1 MVEKIAHSLEE
12 VEELQKQGWR
22 LVKET
27 YKMVYIME
35 KEEEISDEELAEL
48 HREEEERLRA
58 EGMKIVDVKEVPPEE
73 VRELVRQG
81 WEVSTRYKGL
91 VQLVLRKKDTEEW
104 GKA

>member
-1 MVEKIAHSLEE
+1 
-12 VEELQKQGWR
+12 
-22 LVKET
+22 
-27 YKMVYIME
+27 
-35 KEEEISDEELAEL
+35 
-48 HREEEERLRA
+48 
-58 EGMKIVDVKEVPPEE
+58 MKIVDVKEVPPEE

>member
-35 KEEEISDEELAEL
+35 KEEEISDEELADYIE
-48 HREEEERLRA
+48 
-58 EGMKIVDVKEVPPEE
+58 
-73 VRELVRQG
+73 
-81 WEVSTRYKGL
+81 
-91 VQLVLRKKDTEEW
+91 RKKNV
-104 GKA
+104 